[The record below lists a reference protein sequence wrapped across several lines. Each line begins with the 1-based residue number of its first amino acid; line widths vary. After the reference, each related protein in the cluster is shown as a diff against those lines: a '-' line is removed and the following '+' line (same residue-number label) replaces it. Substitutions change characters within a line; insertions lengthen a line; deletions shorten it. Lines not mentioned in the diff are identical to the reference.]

1 MSSYLPA
8 SKLVY
13 LSFPPIIIVSAV
25 GRPITVVVVQTLVS
39 DSPRFHGHTIS
50 RSFLKLMS
58 IESVM
63 PSSHLFLSHLLL
75 LLPSVFPNTKIFSN
89 ELTLHIRWSKY
100 WSFSFSINASNEYLG
115 LISFMIDWFVLLA
128 VQGTLKSLLQHHSYP
143 VPYCLCRNSSAASL
157 FCILECFLHWTSA
170 VSPQTSLMVQWLRLL
185 ASTAST
191 ECSVREVRR
200 LTSTIRQHPTEKIL
214 STFLFSRVPLPDCD
228 APRAFLP
235 PPCHG
240 SPNAGWKR
248 ISRQSIAE
256 RIAWAMQA
264 QQADLLTGQRESQ
277 HFWVNIQVFKN
288 FSFVLAYS

>member
-1 MSSYLPA
+1 M
-8 SKLVY
+8 
-13 LSFPPIIIVSAV
+13 
-25 GRPITVVVVQTLVS
+25 S
-39 DSPRFHGHTIS
+39 DSLRLRGHTIS

-58 IESVM
+58 IESVV
-63 PSSHLFLSHLLL
+63 PSSHLILSHLLL
-75 LLPSVFPNTKIFSN
+75 LLPSIFPNTKIFSN

-100 WSFSFSINASNEYLG
+100 WSFSFSINASNEYFG
-115 LISFMIDWFVLLA
+115 LISLMIDWFVLLA

-170 VSPQTSLMVQWLRLL
+170 ASPQTSLMVQWLRLL

-214 STFLFSRVPLPDCD
+214 STFLFSRVPLPGCD
-228 APRAFLP
+228 APKAFLP

-256 RIAWAMQA
+256 RSE
-264 QQADLLTGQRESQ
+264 L
-277 HFWVNIQVFKN
+277 VKN
-288 FSFVLAYS
+288 KELR

>member
-1 MSSYLPA
+1 
-8 SKLVY
+8 
-13 LSFPPIIIVSAV
+13 
-25 GRPITVVVVQTLVS
+25 
-39 DSPRFHGHTIS
+39 
-50 RSFLKLMS
+50 MS

-63 PSSHLFLSHLLL
+63 PSNHLILWCPILF
-75 LLPSVFPNTKIFSN
+75 LPSVFPNTKIFSN

-235 PPCHG
+235 PPYHG

-288 FSFVLAYS
+288 FSFVLAYSWLTMLW